1 MLLSGSLAP
10 ALRTGALV
18 GMIELREAQSAP
30 RQRQPSAVREPWSAS
45 AGVSRA
51 ARSTSPTS
59 ARAPSNGPRGGELAI
74 VVGATRGQTS
84 GPYDTGRVAL
94 RARRV
99 RAPRAR
105 DREPRKGQL

>member
-74 VVGATRGQTS
+74 VVGATRGQTL
-84 GPYDTGRVAL
+84 GGG
-94 RARRV
+94 RRV
-99 RAPRAR
+99 GLLSRSRGGSTSNC
-105 DREPRKGQL
+105 REFL

>member
-74 VVGATRGQTS
+74 VVGATRGQTL
-84 GPYDTGRVAL
+84 GVAGGTLRVTPMRHVA
-94 RARRV
+94 
-99 RAPRAR
+99 
-105 DREPRKGQL
+105 